1 MNNTNDAENENY
13 VFVDEDGNEI
23 LVDDSEFERSSEEL
37 QEELDDEALIE
48 AGLGDEVI
56 LKEEYGLRVDGSL
69 NDPDSYEAYED
80 DYADEEY
87 DSEEGSGIMGLIANR
102 LMLVLGVTIALIA
115 IIVGVTCFAK
125 RGGGSK
131 SVDFSEVGV
140 NVAEIGAIGRDNIVA
155 ITSARGELLDALYDV
170 VKNYDYDEADEET
183 GITTVSVTLT
193 SILKDLKV
201 KFVNSKGKL
210 IGNVPFEVEVTDS
223 KGNTETWTDD
233 DKDGI
238 IYKTDLSG
246 TYSVKLVTLSGL
258 SEYYDFTTNSSSQ
271 SVSVK
276 STLDYQKVDVKNEI
290 KSASQVSETEDAAEN
305 DTTEESKLTD
315 TVAYVISS
323 KTAASDGYTVIAKT
337 QITDPVKMLTSKNE
351 AGLARFRRLTSTGNV
366 SGNEGGESSGGSGS
380 ESGGGS
386 GSESGGGSGS
396 ESGGS
401 SGSQSHEHSYV
412 WDRNVG
418 NGNHTLKCNVSGCDA
433 TKTETC
439 NKTQYNSNNNGTHNI
454 ACSICGYT
462 ADTDKNATCSYTYT
476 KKGTAADKTHS
487 GKCSAC
493 GYEIANVACTD
504 SGSGVCK
511 ECGGTIKE
519 ATTYSMAITESN
531 SKTAIAVNGTA
542 TLKANVTASD
552 STTHS
557 YSYSWS
563 VTAGSESVSLSA
575 SENVLTVKG
584 VKSGSVT
591 IQCIATVDGESSKTV
606 TQTFAIK
613 VNELKISLDRTSKKA
628 LFAGYTSDG
637 SDKFVLTATTTGGNS
652 SDATKG
658 NRVTWSSSDTSIAT
672 VDESETVTTEKG
684 VSKCTVRALKA
695 GTVTITATSD
705 EDTSIKQ
712 SLTVVVSVHPAKDT
726 VTKLVDASNNQVY
739 KKDSNGKYVEA
750 TYADYYSGTN
760 LYIVSGTTTY
770 KYQGWWTI
778 DGKTYYFDKNGNK
791 VTGDQ
796 VILGAKYSFDSNGA
810 LKSGTG
816 TFGIDVSKWNG
827 TIDWSKVAKSG
838 VSYAILRCGFRG
850 STIGGLVEDAK
861 FATNIRNAT
870 DNGIKV
876 GVYFFTQAVNEVEAV
891 EEASMCLTMVEGYKL
906 AYPIFIDVES
916 ASGGRAN
923 GLTKDE
929 RTAVIKAF
937 CKTISNA
944 GYKAGV
950 YANKS
955 WLTTK
960 INASELTGYVIWLAQ
975 YASSPT
981 YTATRYDIWQ
991 YSDSGSLS
999 GISGSVDLDL
1009 SYLGY

>member
-1 MNNTNDAENENY
+1 MNNTNDADNENY

-23 LVDDSEFERSSEEL
+23 LVDDSEYEGNSEEFRDEV
-37 QEELDDEALIE
+37 EE
-48 AGLGDEVI
+48 GLGDEVM
-56 LKEEYGLRVDGSL
+56 LEEEYAPEVNSSL
-69 NDPDSYEAYED
+69 NDQ
-80 DYADEEY
+80 DYY
-87 DSEEGSGIMGLIANR
+87 DSFENMDDDEDYDTGDEPGTIGLIANK
-102 LMLVLGVTIALIA
+102 LMLVLGVAIAIIA
-115 IIVGVTCFAK
+115 IIVGVFCFTK
-125 RGGGSK
+125 RGTSSA
-131 SVDFSEVGV
+131 SVDFSDVGV
-140 NVAEIGAIGRDNIVA
+140 NVSEIGTIGRDNIVA
-155 ITSARGELLDALYDV
+155 ITSARGDLLDALYDV

-201 KFVNSKGKL
+201 KFVNSKGRL

-223 KGNTETWTDD
+223 KGHTETWTDD

-246 TYSVKLVTLSGL
+246 TYSVKLVSLSAL
-258 SEYYDFTTNSSSQ
+258 SAYYDFTTNSAAQ

-305 DTTEESKLTD
+305 DTAEESKLTD

-337 QITDPVKMLTSKNE
+337 QITDPVKTLTTKNE
-351 AGLARFRRLTSTGNV
+351 AGLARFRRLASTDVSDNTSTSTDTSTGTDT
-366 SGNEGGESSGGSGS
+366 STSTSTSTSTGGETGGG

-386 GSESGGGSGS
+386 GTSGA
-396 ESGGS
+396 
-401 SGSQSHEHSYV
+401 EHTHDYV
-412 WDRNVG
+412 WDKNMG
-418 NGNHTLKCNVSGCDA
+418 NGSHTLKCNVSGCTA
-433 TKTETC
+433 TTTETC
-439 NKTQYNSNNNGTHNI
+439 NRLGYSSNNNGTHNI
-454 ACSICGYT
+454 CCDVCGYS
-462 ADTDKNATCSYTYT
+462 ASGDQNVTCTYDYT
-476 KKGTAADKTHS
+476 KKGTATDKTHS
-487 GKCSAC
+487 AKCAC
-493 GYEIANVACTD
+493 GYTITNAACTD
-504 SGSGVCK
+504 TDKDGICDA
-511 ECGGTIKE
+511 CGGSIKE
-519 ATTYSMAITESN
+519 AATYSMAITETN
-531 SKTAIAVNGTA
+531 SKTAVAVNGTVS
-542 TLKANVTASD
+542 LKAVVTASD
-552 STTHS
+552 TETHK
-557 YSYSWS
+557 YSYNWTAKTGSDL
-563 VTAGSESVSLSA
+563 VTLTP
-575 SENVLTVKG
+575 SENSLTVKG
-584 VKSGSVT
+584 VKAGSVT
-591 IQCIATVDGESSKTV
+591 IQCTATIDGDSSNTV
-606 TQTFAIK
+606 TQTFALK
-613 VNELKISLDRTSKKA
+613 VNELKITFDRTSKKA

-637 SDKFVLTATTTGGNS
+637 SDKFVLTATTTGGNT
-652 SDATKG
+652 SDTVKG
-658 NRVTWSSSDTSIAT
+658 NHVTWTSSDTSIAT
-672 VDESETVTTEKG
+672 IEESETVTTEKG
-684 VSKCTVRALKA
+684 ISKCTITALKA

-705 EDTSIKQ
+705 EDTTVKQ
-712 SLTVVVSVHPAKDT
+712 TLTVVVSVHPAKDT
-726 VTKLVDASNNQVY
+726 VTKLTDTSNNQVY

-760 LYIVSGTTTY
+760 LYIVSGTATY

-838 VSYAILRCGFRG
+838 VNYAILRCGFRG
-850 STIGGLVEDAK
+850 STVGGLVEDAK
-861 FATNIRNAT
+861 FATNIKNAT

-891 EEASMCLTMVEGYKL
+891 EEASMCLTMVEGYKIS
-906 AYPIFIDVES
+906 YPIFIDVES

-950 YANKS
+950 YANKN

-960 INASELTGYVIWLAQ
+960 INTSELTGYVIWLAQ

>member
-23 LVDDSEFERSSEEL
+23 LVDESEFERNPEDLQGEEEPGD
-37 QEELDDEALIE
+37 QTLIE
-48 AGLGDEVI
+48 EGLGDEVV
-56 LKEEYGLRVDGSL
+56 LEEEYAPEVDGSL
-69 NDPDSYEAYED
+69 NDYDSYESFEED
-80 DYADEEY
+80 DTDEDY
-87 DSEEGSGIMGLIANR
+87 DSEEGSGIMGLVANR

-115 IIVGVTCFAK
+115 IIVGVACFAK
-125 RGGGSK
+125 RGGSSE

-140 NVAEIGAIGRDNIVA
+140 NVAEIGTIGRDNIVA

-246 TYSVKLVTLSGL
+246 TYSVKLVALSAL
-258 SEYYDFTTNSSSQ
+258 SEYYDFTTNSAAQ

-290 KSASQVSETEDAAEN
+290 KSASQVSESEDAAEN

-337 QITDPVKMLTSKNE
+337 QITDPVKTLTTKNE
-351 AGLARFRRLTSTGNV
+351 AGLARFRRLASSVAPDPGESHDHQWEYVTGSNGTHTKKCKVDGCSETQTENCTKGDTATSTNDG
-366 SGNEGGESSGGSGS
+366 
-380 ESGGGS
+380 
-386 GSESGGGSGS
+386 
-396 ESGGS
+396 
-401 SGSQSHEHSYV
+401 HHTYTCTLC
-412 WDRNVG
+412 
-418 NGNHTLKCNVSGCDA
+418 NGDI
-433 TKTETC
+433 TETC
-439 NKTQYNSNNNGTHNI
+439 NKDKYISNNDGTHNLS
-454 ACSICGYT
+454 CDVCGYV
-462 ADTDKNATCSYTYT
+462 ASTDKDAKCSYTFSKT
-476 KKGTAADKTHS
+476 GTVSDKTHS
-487 GKCSAC
+487 GTCSAC
-493 GYEIANVACTD
+493 GYTITDVACTD
-504 SGSGVCK
+504 SNNDGVCDV
-511 ECGGTIKE
+511 CGGTIKA
-519 ATTYSMAITESN
+519 ATTYSMAITESS

-542 TLKANVTASD
+542 ALKATITASD
-552 STTHS
+552 SATHT
-557 YSYSWS
+557 YSYTWKAT
-563 VTAGSESVSLSA
+563 VGSDLVSLTP
-575 SENVLTVKG
+575 SENSLTVKG
-584 VKSGSVT
+584 TKSGSVT
-591 IQCIATVDGESSKTV
+591 IQCTATIDGDSAKTV
-606 TQTFAIK
+606 TQTFALT

-652 SDATKG
+652 SDTTKG

-672 VDESETVTTEKG
+672 VEESETVTTEKG
-684 VSKCTVRALKA
+684 VSKCTVTALKA

-705 EDTSIKQ
+705 EDSTVKQ

-726 VTKLVDASNNQVY
+726 VTKLVDGSNNQVY
-739 KKDSNGKYVEA
+739 KKDSSGKYVEA

-760 LYIVSGTTTY
+760 LYIVSGTATY

-796 VILGAKYSFDSNGA
+796 VILGAKYSFDSNGV

-861 FATNIRNAT
+861 FATNIKNAT

-906 AYPIFIDVES
+906 SYPIFIDVES

-937 CKTISNA
+937 CKTITNA

-960 INASELTGYVIWLAQ
+960 INASELTSYVIWLAQ